1 MADSEGVTVG
11 VGVSDQCP
19 TPFPCPFLRS
29 FFANLSEGIFDIP
42 SGNADSGRVT
52 RKEDG
57 DFVALDSLEYRGDG

>member
-29 FFANLSEGIFDIP
+29 LFANLSEGIFDIP